1 MLANIKKLI
10 IKKNKGNITS
20 LLFGQLFLFLMLVW
34 CLFSYRLTILNAVF
48 NYVDD
53 SLTSSCLGA
62 ALVNVEEY
70 GKSNQLIIHNNE
82 KYNTKDWETEEKA
95 ILLSEL
101 NYGSDITLTDAEID
115 PKPIM
120 DYTNRKHGNDTDYV
134 DTYLRRA
141 LSAFAYCMNYNLS
154 NGLAGHTYSAEHILD
169 NVSGSGG
176 YQSIKIIPHDEVLG
190 RSFLGDYIVTD
201 ITVSRFDI
209 YSVYRDR
216 LAQRHVY
223 ATLDGYSDQS
233 YIQYNFNGGGYYNYK
248 ELDSKT
254 LNKKAT
260 VGWRWNP
267 SEPANETQ
275 FENLHK
281 PLKWELKSG
290 VTRTISRTPDSF
302 TESDYEH
309 EGTERKEN
317 DSYASQLLKYNR
329 ELKRFKAAK
338 SFYDAHSDDGKLV
351 CYTDTQTTYQG
362 KFNQKDN
369 GTYVERVPFNYFYVD
384 SNGVSPGALST
395 NHGGLYGNSV
405 KECAEGEKAP
415 IEYYSVYSYKNGNT
429 TFSDEQFTGGA
440 VPLKPT
446 IQGGKMDGTEIE
458 NTSIYVELTFTIKTF
473 PTPDTFQEDKD
484 YTGTDIPNP
493 SDADVSGWRMN
504 TKENTKTVTVAR
516 LIDIELNTDVDTVKH

>member
-10 IKKNKGNITS
+10 LKKNNGNITS

-70 GKSNQLIIHNNE
+70 GKSNQLVIHNNE

-120 DYTNRKHGNDTDYV
+120 DYTNRRHGNDTDYV

-248 ELDSKT
+248 DLDNKT

-267 SEPANETQ
+267 SEPANDTE
-275 FENLHK
+275 FKNLYE
-281 PLKWELKSG
+281 PTKWELKDT
-290 VTRTISRTPDSF
+290 VTRSKTRVIS
-302 TESDYEH
+302 ESDYKIVGGE
-309 EGTERKEN
+309 KVEN
-317 DSYASQLLKYNR
+317 DSYASELLTYKR
-329 ELKRFKAAK
+329 ELKRFQTAR
-338 SFYDAHSDDGKLV
+338 SFYNAHSGDGKLV

-369 GTYVERVPFNYFYVD
+369 GTYVERVPFNFLYVD
-384 SNGVSPGALST
+384 SNGVSPGVTES
-395 NHGGLYGNSV
+395 NFKGIYGNNV
-405 KECAEGEKAP
+405 KQCVEGEKSP
-415 IEYYSVYSYKNGNT
+415 IEYWSVYSYKEGSGT
-429 TFSDEQFTGGA
+429 TFEDRVYNGGE
-440 VPLKPT
+440 PLKPT
-446 IQGGKMDGTEIE
+446 VQGGKMNGAEIE

-473 PTPDTFQEDKD
+473 PTM
-484 YTGTDIPNP
+484 TGI
-493 SDADVSGWRMN
+493 GMN
-504 TKENTKTVTVAR
+504 TQEAANVKEVTVAR
-516 LIDIELNTDVDTVKH
+516 LIDIELNTDVDTIIH

>member
-1 MLANIKKLI
+1 MSTNIKKLI
-10 IKKNKGNITS
+10 LKKNKGNITS
-20 LLFGQLFLFLMLVW
+20 LIFGQLFLFLMLVW

-70 GKSNQLIIHNNE
+70 GKSNQLVIHNNE

-115 PKPIM
+115 PKPVM
-120 DYTNRKHGNDTDYV
+120 DYTNRKHGNDEDYV

-154 NGLAGHTYSAEHILD
+154 NGLAGHTYSAENILN
-169 NVSGSGG
+169 NVKGDGG

-190 RSFLGDYIVTD
+190 KSFLGDYIVTD

-223 ATLDGYSDQS
+223 ATLDGYTDQS

-248 ELDSKT
+248 ELDNKT
-254 LNKKAT
+254 LNKQGT

-267 SEPANETQ
+267 NEPANDTEFKNWHEPT
-275 FENLHK
+275 
-281 PLKWELKSG
+281 KWELTDAAKARRSKTY
-290 VTRTISRTPDSF
+290 VIK
-302 TESDYEH
+302 ESDYKLVDGE
-309 EGTERKEN
+309 KVEN
-317 DSYASQLLKYNR
+317 PSYASELLTYKR
-329 ELKRFKAAK
+329 ELKRFQTAR
-338 SFYDAHSDDGKLV
+338 SFYNAHSGDGKLV

-369 GTYVERVPFNYFYVD
+369 GTYVERVPFNFLYVD
-384 SNGVSPGALST
+384 SNGVSPGVTES
-395 NHGGLYGNSV
+395 NFKGIYGNNV
-405 KECAEGEKAP
+405 TQCVEGEKSP
-415 IEYYSVYSYKNGNT
+415 IEYWSVYSYKEGTGT
-429 TFSDEQFTGGA
+429 TFEDRVYNGGE
-440 VPLKPT
+440 PLKPT
-446 IQGGKMDGTEIE
+446 VQGGKMNGAEIE

-484 YTGTDIPNP
+484 YTGTDITNP

-504 TKENTKTVTVAR
+504 TMENTKTVTVAR
-516 LIDIELNTDVDTVKH
+516 LIDIELNTDVDTIIH